1 VAETV
6 RTEGNTVDTDAKLQ
20 TARRILP
27 VLFWTAVVVSI
38 VHYTDNFA
46 NYSDYPHGNGPEPSA
61 GVVLGAWFVL
71 TPFGLAGY
79 WLYMRGQIRTGAL
92 LLIVYSTSGLVG
104 IGHYTV
110 AGMTDEPAWRQAHVV
125 ADVLLGA
132 SLFAFALWSIV
143 SLPKT
148 MRVCADSSGWSREHV
163 PRERP
168 SGSSTRRTA

>member
-6 RTEGNTVDTDAKLQ
+6 RNEGNTVGTDANVH

-27 VLFWTAVVVSI
+27 VIFWTAVVVSI

-46 NYSDYPHGNGPEPSA
+46 NYSDYPHGSGPEPSA

-71 TPFGLAGY
+71 TPFGLAGW
-79 WLYMRGQIRTGAL
+79 WLYMHGRIRTGAM

-125 ADVLLGA
+125 ADILLGA
-132 SLFAFALWSIV
+132 SVFAFALWSITA
-143 SLPKT
+143 LPKT
-148 MRVCADSSGWSREHV
+148 SRAI
-163 PRERP
+163 
-168 SGSSTRRTA
+168 TTL

>member
-1 VAETV
+1 V
-6 RTEGNTVDTDAKLQ
+6 RTGRNTVGTDARLQ

-46 NYSDYPHGNGPEPSA
+46 NYSDYPHGDGPEPSA
-61 GVVLGAWFVL
+61 GVVLGAWFLL

-79 WLYMRGQIRTGAL
+79 WLYMRGEIRTGAL
-92 LLIVYSTSGLVG
+92 LLVVYSTSGLVG
-104 IGHYTV
+104 IGHYALV
-110 AGMTDEPAWRQAHVV
+110 SGMTDEPAWRQAHVV
-125 ADVLLGA
+125 ADILLGA

-148 MRVCADSSGWSREHV
+148 HRALTVH
-163 PRERP
+163 
-168 SGSSTRRTA
+168 

>member
-1 VAETV
+1 VAETA
-6 RTEGNTVDTDAKLQ
+6 RTPLNTVGTDAKVES
-20 TARRILP
+20 ARRILP

-46 NYSDYPHGNGPEPSA
+46 NYSDYPHGTGPEPSA

-71 TPFGLAGY
+71 TPFGLAGW
-79 WLYMRGQIRTGAL
+79 WLYMHGQIRTGAM

-132 SLFAFALWSIV
+132 GVFTFALWSIV
-143 SLPKT
+143 ALP
-148 MRVCADSSGWSREHV
+148 
-163 PRERP
+163 
-168 SGSSTRRTA
+168 RTYRTLSIR

>member
-6 RTEGNTVDTDAKLQ
+6 RTAGNTVATDAKLQ

-27 VLFWTAVVVSI
+27 VVFWTAVVVSI
-38 VHYTDNFA
+38 VHYSDNFA

-61 GVVLGAWFVL
+61 GVVLAAWFVL
-71 TPFGLAGY
+71 TPCGIAGW
-79 WLYMRGQIRTGAL
+79 WLYARGQIRAGAM

-110 AGMTDEPAWRQAHVV
+110 AGMTDEPAWRQAHVI

-132 SLFAFALWSIV
+132 SVFAFALWSIV
-143 SLPKT
+143 ALPKT
-148 MRVCADSSGWSREHV
+148 YRAL
-163 PRERP
+163 
-168 SGSSTRRTA
+168 TTL

>member
-1 VAETV
+1 M
-6 RTEGNTVDTDAKLQ
+6 RTGRNTVATDENVQ

-61 GVVLGAWFVL
+61 AVVLGAWFVL
-71 TPFGLAGY
+71 TPFGLAGW
-79 WLYMRGQIRTGAL
+79 WLYMHGEIRRGAML
-92 LLIVYSTSGLVG
+92 LLVYSGSGLVG

-110 AGMTDEPAWRQAHVV
+110 SGMTSEPLWRQAHVV

-132 SLFAFALWSIV
+132 GIFAFALWSILT
-143 SLPKT
+143 LPKT
-148 MRVCADSSGWSREHV
+148 YRTLIV
-163 PRERP
+163 P
-168 SGSSTRRTA
+168 

>member
-6 RTEGNTVDTDAKLQ
+6 RTVGNTVGTEAKVQ

-27 VLFWTAVVVSI
+27 VIFWLAVVVSI

-71 TPFGLAGY
+71 TPFGLAGW
-79 WLYMRGQIRTGAL
+79 WLYMHGEIRSGAM

-104 IGHYTV
+104 IGHYALV
-110 AGMTDEPAWRQAHVV
+110 SGMTAQPVWRQAHVV
-125 ADVLLGA
+125 ADILLGA
-132 SLFAFALWSIV
+132 SLFTFALWSILA
-143 SLPKT
+143 LPKT
-148 MRVCADSSGWSREHV
+148 YRALTTH
-163 PRERP
+163 
-168 SGSSTRRTA
+168 

>member
-6 RTEGNTVDTDAKLQ
+6 RTARNTVATDATLQ

-46 NYSDYPHGNGPEPSA
+46 NYDDYPHGNGPEPSA
-61 GVVLGAWFVL
+61 GVVLAAWFVL
-71 TPFGLAGY
+71 TPFGLTGY
-79 WLYMRGQIRTGAL
+79 RQYMRGQLRAGAM

-125 ADVLLGA
+125 ADILLGA
-132 SLFAFALWSIV
+132 GIFAFALWSIIA
-143 SLPKT
+143 LPKT
-148 MRVCADSSGWSREHV
+148 YRAL
-163 PRERP
+163 
-168 SGSSTRRTA
+168 TTL